1 MEITVPALGEVE
13 EVTVL
18 QWLKREG
25 EEVEA
30 GEAVVEV
37 EADKAVF
44 VVEAPAAGRLGRILV
59 NSGDKARPGQ
69 PLAELHTQ

>member
-1 MEITVPALGEVE
+1 MEITVPALGEVQ

-18 QWLKREG
+18 QWLKGEG

-44 VVEAPAAGRLGRILV
+44 VVESPAAGRITRILIGA
-59 NSGDKARPGQ
+59 GDRARPGQ
-69 PLAELHTQ
+69 PLAELQPP

>member
-1 MEITVPALGEVE
+1 MNIVVPDLGEVG
-13 EVTVL
+13 EVTVVR
-18 QWLKREG
+18 WLKREG

-44 VVEAPAAGRLGRILV
+44 VVESPSAGVIHRIAVPEGQL
-59 NSGDKARPGQ
+59 ARPGAV
-69 PLAELHTQ
+69 LGHVRDG